1 MVTAS
6 TPVAPVAGPAPDPPG
21 PRGLLWFGS
30 QGEVRANPMRFYTR
44 LANEYGGIARFF
56 YGRKPTYLISEP
68 DLIREFLVE
77 RRELYVKNT
86 RYALLVRAIGNG
98 LLNSD
103 GQTWQEQRTASQPG
117 FSRSRIHAQVGR
129 TVAIATTHVER
140 WERWADTGEPHDI
153 EPDMSVLIQDL
164 IGHSLLGPVFGE
176 IGERFVALVEE
187 IREHWPPTVRTLL
200 GHLRP
205 PPLRQ
210 MRHLK
215 GLLDDLDGMIFA
227 AIREQRASGEAND
240 SLLSILARAEVGEG
254 GRGFDDQS
262 LRDQLLTLYFAG
274 FETSASTLTF
284 LLYRL
289 SLQPE
294 IRDRLYGEV
303 AALDGRR
310 PERADLKSLG
320 YTEQC
325 LHETLRIYPPAYNF
339 SRVMLEDTT
348 VGGYRVAKDSMVI
361 VSPYATHRLPRWWPN
376 PEGFDPDRF
385 SEERAAG
392 RSQFAYIPFGAG
404 HRYCI
409 GGPLALVQMKLITA
423 VIAQRYR
430 LDVKP
435 GHPVEPIPGTVMRP
449 EQGMPMLIR
458 AEGSTARAARRQT
471 VPGA

>member
-6 TPVAPVAGPAPDPPG
+6 QPARPAAGPAPDPPG
-21 PRGLLWFGS
+21 PRGIPWFGS

-44 LANEYGGIARFF
+44 MANEYGGIARFF

-68 DLIREFLVE
+68 ELIREFLVE
-77 RRELYVKNT
+77 RRDLYVKNT
-86 RYALLVRAIGNG
+86 RYSLLVRAIGNG

-103 GQTWQEQRTASQPG
+103 GKVWQEQRSASQPG
-117 FSRSRIHAQVGR
+117 FSRSRIHAQAGR
-129 TVAIATTHVER
+129 TVEIATRHVER
-140 WERWADTGEPHDI
+140 WERWADSGEPHDI
-153 EPDMSVLIQDL
+153 EPDMSVLIQHL

-176 IGERFVALVEE
+176 IGERFVDLVEE
-187 IREHWPPTVRTLL
+187 IRVYWPPTVRTLL

-205 PPLRQ
+205 PPLGK

-215 GLLDDLDGMIFA
+215 GLLDQLDAMVFA
-227 AIREQRASGEAND
+227 AIRQQREGGEEND
-240 SLLSILARAEVGEG
+240 SLLSILARAELDED
-254 GRGFDDQS
+254 GRRFDEQS

-289 SLQPE
+289 SLQPG
-294 IRDRLYGEV
+294 IRRRLWDEV
-303 AALDGRR
+303 AALGGRA
-310 PERADLKSLG
+310 PEGTDLKALG

-325 LHETLRIYPPAYNF
+325 LNETLRLYPPAYNF
-339 SRVMLEDTT
+339 SRVMLEETT
-348 VGGYRVAKDSMVI
+348 VGGYRVAKDAMVI
-361 VSPYATHRLPRWWPN
+361 VSPYATHRLPKWWPN

-385 SEERAAG
+385 SEERATG
-392 RSQFAYIPFGAG
+392 RSQFAFIPFGAG

-409 GGPLALVQMKLITA
+409 GGPLAMVQMKLITA

-449 EQGMPMLIR
+449 EQGMPMLIER
-458 AEGSTARAARRQT
+458 VST
-471 VPGA
+471 

>member
-1 MVTAS
+1 MT
-6 TPVAPVAGPAPDPPG
+6 
-21 PRGLLWFGS
+21 
-30 QGEVRANPMRFYTR
+30 
-44 LANEYGGIARFF
+44 IA
-56 YGRKPTYLISEP
+56 
-68 DLIREFLVE
+68 VE
-77 RRELYVKNT
+77 N
-86 RYALLVRAIGNG
+86 
-98 LLNSD
+98 
-103 GQTWQEQRTASQPG
+103 
-117 FSRSRIHAQVGR
+117 
-129 TVAIATTHVER
+129 VER
-140 WERWADTGEPHDI
+140 WERRADTGEPHDI

-215 GLLDDLDGMIFA
+215 RLLDDLDGMIFA

-240 SLLSILARAEVGEG
+240 SVLRGCADALQQARAEVGEG

-310 PERADLKSLG
+310 PERADLESLG

-458 AEGSTARAARRQT
+458 R
-471 VPGA
+471 V

>member
-1 MVTAS
+1 MATAPIS
-6 TPVAPVAGPAPDPPG
+6 AAPTAGPAPDPPG
-21 PRGLLWFGS
+21 PKGIPWFGS

-68 DLIREFLVE
+68 ELIREFLVE

-86 RYALLVRAIGNG
+86 RYSLLVRAIGHG

-103 GQTWQEQRTASQPG
+103 GKTWQEQRTASQPG
-117 FSRSRIHAQVGR
+117 FSRSRIHAQVER
-129 TVAIATTHVER
+129 TVAVATRHVER
-140 WERWADTGEPHDI
+140 WERRAGTGEPHDV
-153 EPDMSVLIQDL
+153 EPDMSALIQDL
-164 IGHSLLGPVFGE
+164 IGRSLLGPVFEE
-176 IGERFVALVEE
+176 IGERFIELVEE
-187 IREHWPPTVRTLL
+187 IREYWPPTVRTLL
-200 GHLRP
+200 GHLKP
-205 PPLRQ
+205 PPFGRI
-210 MRHLK
+210 RHLK
-215 GLLDDLDGMIFA
+215 GLLDELDKMIFA
-227 AIREQRASGEAND
+227 AIRQQGESGSVND
-240 SLLSILARAEVGEG
+240 SLLSILARAEVGDEG
-254 GRGFDDQS
+254 RRFDEQS

-294 IRDRLYGEV
+294 IRERLYAEV
-303 AALDGRR
+303 AALGGRA
-310 PERADLKSLG
+310 PEKTDLAALA

-325 LHETLRIYPPAYNF
+325 LNETLRIYPPAYNF
-339 SRVMLEDTT
+339 SRVMLAETT

-361 VSPYATHRLPRWWPN
+361 VSPYATHRLPQWWPN
-376 PEGFDPDRF
+376 PEGFDPERF
-385 SEERAAG
+385 SAERSTG
-392 RSQFAYIPFGAG
+392 RSQFAFIPFGAG

-409 GGPLALVQMKLITA
+409 GGPLAMVQMKLITA

-449 EQGMPMLIR
+449 ERGMPMLIR
-458 AEGSTARAARRQT
+458 PA
-471 VPGA
+471 

>member
-6 TPVAPVAGPAPDPPG
+6 QPARPAAAPAPDPPG
-21 PRGLLWFGS
+21 PRGIPWFGS

-68 DLIREFLVE
+68 ELIREFLVE
-77 RRELYVKNT
+77 RRDLYVKNT
-86 RYALLVRAIGNG
+86 RYSLLVRAIGNG

-103 GQTWQEQRTASQPG
+103 GRIWQEQRTASQPG
-117 FSRSRIHAQVGR
+117 FSRSRIHAQVDR
-129 TVAIATTHVER
+129 TVDIAMRHVER
-140 WERWADTGEPHDI
+140 WERWADSGEPHDV

-164 IGHSLLGPVFGE
+164 IGQSLLGPVFDE
-176 IGERFVALVEE
+176 IGERFVELVEE
-187 IREHWPPTVRTLL
+187 IRVYWPPTVRTLL
-200 GHLRP
+200 GHLKP
-205 PPLRQ
+205 PPFGKI
-210 MRHLK
+210 RHLK
-215 GLLDDLDGMIFA
+215 GLLDELDRMVFA
-227 AIREQRASGEAND
+227 AIRQQRDSGAEND
-240 SLLSILARAEVGEG
+240 SLLSILARAELDES
-254 GRGFDDQS
+254 GRRFDEQS

-284 LLYRL
+284 MLYRL

-294 IRDRLYGEV
+294 IRERLYAEV
-303 AALDGRR
+303 APLGGRPPAR
-310 PERADLKSLG
+310 DDLKALG

-339 SRVMLEDTT
+339 SRVMLEETT
-348 VGGYRVAKDSMVI
+348 VGGYRIAKDAMVI
-361 VSPYATHRLPRWWPN
+361 VSPYATHRLPRIWPN

-458 AEGSTARAARRQT
+458 RLTS
-471 VPGA
+471 

>member
-1 MVTAS
+1 MATAPIS
-6 TPVAPVAGPAPDPPG
+6 AAPTSGPAPDPPG
-21 PRGLLWFGS
+21 PKGIPWFGS
-30 QGEVRANPMRFYTR
+30 QGEIRANPMRFYTR
-44 LANEYGGIARFF
+44 MANEYGGIVRFF

-77 RRELYVKNT
+77 RRDLYVKNT
-86 RYALLVRAIGNG
+86 RYSLLVRAIGNG
-98 LLNSD
+98 LLNAD
-103 GQTWQEQRTASQPG
+103 GKTWQEQRAASQPG

-129 TVAIATTHVER
+129 TVAIATDHVER

-153 EPDMSVLIQDL
+153 EPDMSELIQDL
-164 IGHSLLGPVFGE
+164 IGRSLLGPIFDE

-187 IREHWPPTVRTLL
+187 IRVYWPPTVRTLL
-200 GHLRP
+200 GHLKP
-205 PPLRQ
+205 PPFGKI
-210 MRHLK
+210 RHLK
-215 GLLDDLDGMIFA
+215 GLLDDLDAMIFA
-227 AIREQRASGEAND
+227 AIRRQRASNAAND
-240 SLLSILARAEVGEG
+240 SLLSILARAELGED
-254 GRGFDDQS
+254 GRGFDEQS

-294 IRDRLYGEV
+294 IRERLWAEV
-303 AALDGRR
+303 AALGGRP
-310 PERADLKSLG
+310 PEKADLKALT

-325 LHETLRIYPPAYNF
+325 LNETLRIYPPAYNF

-348 VGGYRVAKDSMVI
+348 VGGYHVAKGSMVI
-361 VSPYATHRLPRWWPN
+361 VSPYATHRLPQWWPN

-392 RSQFAYIPFGAG
+392 RSQFAFIPFGAG

-409 GGPLALVQMKLITA
+409 GGPLAMVQMKLITA

-458 AEGSTARAARRQT
+458 R
-471 VPGA
+471 V